1 MVVSWLLVQDNS
13 ADPTFPA
20 SDTDISPSLHPPP
33 PLECA
38 KWCWCDNAIVVKS
51 AANVPRLPWS
61 TLITIYK
68 HLQTKQQTFSNIAAN
83 NINENRILKF
93 CFTGHLSHVVYLA
106 HKLKLNLVQKYFL
119 FFPTNLWVGRWD
131 YFIFTQNPSQRSSH
145 RILIYFY
152 LLLLQLNVC
161 RWDQD
166 NLGLKIAQSG

>member
-13 ADPTFPA
+13 ADVPRIWYRHHTLPA
-20 SDTDISPSLHPPP
+20 PQLPP
-33 PLECA
+33 ECA

-51 AANVPRLPWS
+51 AANVPRLPWLLWS

-68 HLQTKQQTFSNIAAN
+68 HLQTTNISNIAAN

-93 CFTGHLSHVVYLA
+93 CFTGHLSLVVYLA

-131 YFIFTQNPSQRSSH
+131 HFIFTQAPSQRSSH